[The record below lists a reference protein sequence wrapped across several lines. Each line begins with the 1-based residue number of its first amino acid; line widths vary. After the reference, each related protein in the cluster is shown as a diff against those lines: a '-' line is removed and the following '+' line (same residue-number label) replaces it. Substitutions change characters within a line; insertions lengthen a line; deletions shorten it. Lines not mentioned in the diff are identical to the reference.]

1 MTKMKICPKCDAL
14 NEENETLCKACG
26 EVLND

>member
-1 MTKMKICPKCDAL
+1 MKICPKCDAL